1 MLLDAVQITLLL
13 AIAVPCL
20 VVAQLWIRQA
30 AR

>member
-1 MLLDAVQITLLL
+1 MLLDAVQIALLL

-20 VVAQLWIRQA
+20 VVAQLWTRQV